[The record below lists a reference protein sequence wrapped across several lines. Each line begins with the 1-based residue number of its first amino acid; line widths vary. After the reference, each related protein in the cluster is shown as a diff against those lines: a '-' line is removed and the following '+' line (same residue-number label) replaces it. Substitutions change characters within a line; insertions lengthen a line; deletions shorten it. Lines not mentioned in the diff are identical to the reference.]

1 MDKEAKIRD
10 LWRQLH
16 VSPER
21 LVRRQS
27 NLSIR
32 GLNHADKRQELMIM
46 RGFRVLSRAKRVDNR
61 AYKRLWSDKIH
72 LLKAFDGTLV
82 QDTLDQWFPLDDVL
96 PVNAQM
102 HEITPDALTHG
113 VSQVADDAIEDDTR
127 TVGPS
132 LDRLSPSASRDRA
145 RPRQPSTPMMPP
157 PTPRDSQLDQSTDAA
172 DVAKDIDRLV
182 ARISARQAAKDTPIQ
197 SVAEANAAVELRQ
210 NLFVEKS
217 VAKQRTPNNV
227 QRLERIQASIR
238 SVNARL
244 RAWEKQHPEWRPG
257 G

>member
-1 MDKEAKIRD
+1 
-10 LWRQLH
+10 
-16 VSPER
+16 
-21 LVRRQS
+21 
-27 NLSIR
+27 
-32 GLNHADKRQELMIM
+32 MIM

-72 LLKAFDGTLV
+72 LLKAFDGMYV
-82 QDTLDQWFPLDDVL
+82 QDTLDQWFPLDDIL

-102 HEITPDALTHG
+102 PEITPDALTHG
-113 VSQVADDAIEDDTR
+113 VSQVADDAIEDDAR

-132 LDRLSPSASRDRA
+132 LDRLSPSAPRDRA
-145 RPRQPSTPMMPP
+145 RPRAEPSAPMPP
-157 PTPRDSQLDQSTDAA
+157 PTPRDSQLGQSTEEAA
-172 DVAKDIDRLV
+172 GVMRSIDRLV
-182 ARISARQAAKDTPIQ
+182 TRISARERTPVPTETAGLAKLDAPIQ
-197 SVAEANAAVELRQ
+197 SAAEANAAVELRR

-217 VAKQRTPNNV
+217 ATKQRTPNNA

>member
-1 MDKEAKIRD
+1 
-10 LWRQLH
+10 
-16 VSPER
+16 
-21 LVRRQS
+21 
-27 NLSIR
+27 
-32 GLNHADKRQELMIM
+32 
-46 RGFRVLSRAKRVDNR
+46 
-61 AYKRLWSDKIH
+61 
-72 LLKAFDGTLV
+72 
-82 QDTLDQWFPLDDVL
+82 
-96 PVNAQM
+96 
-102 HEITPDALTHG
+102 
-113 VSQVADDAIEDDTR
+113 
-127 TVGPS
+127 
-132 LDRLSPSASRDRA
+132 
-145 RPRQPSTPMMPP
+145 MMPP